1 MKIYIAG
8 PMTGLP
14 EFNYPLFNAVAK
26 RLRELGYEVLN
37 PAENPEPACGTW
49 AGYMR
54 MALVQ
59 LVQCDLIVLLPGWT
73 ESRGATLERAI
84 AQALG
89 IGIANFTDPQ
99 MRNLVPLLTAIDAVC
114 RPVQAVDWSAA

>member
-1 MKIYIAG
+1 MKLYIAG

-14 EFNYPLFNAVAK
+14 EFNYPAFNAVAK
-26 RLRELGYEVLN
+26 RLRELGHEVLN
-37 PAENPEPACGTW
+37 PAENPHPPCGTW

-59 LVQCDLIVLLPGWT
+59 LVQCECIVLLPGWA
-73 ESRGATLERAI
+73 ESRGALLERAI

-89 IGIANFTDPQ
+89 IDIAHFTDPQ
-99 MRNLVPLLTAIDAVC
+99 MLAMVPLMTALDAPTHRRC
-114 RPVQAVDWSAA
+114 AVDWSAA

>member
-1 MKIYIAG
+1 
-8 PMTGLP
+8 MTGLP

-26 RLRELGYEVLN
+26 RLRELGHEVLN
-37 PAENPEPACGTW
+37 PAENSTPPCGTW

-59 LVQCDLIVLLPGWT
+59 LVQCECIVLLPGWA
-73 ESRGATLERAI
+73 ESRGALLERSI

-89 IGIANFTDPQ
+89 IDIAHFSDSQ
-99 MRNLVPLLTAIDAVC
+99 MRAMVPLLTALDAPGHTRC
-114 RPVQAVDWSAA
+114 AVDWSAA